1 MNSLNKIISRSSYTL
16 VVLFLAGILVIINA
30 FSSNHFIRLDLTEDK
45 RYTVSKSTKKVL
57 SELDDIV
64 NIKVYLSKDLPPYV
78 VMLTDQ
84 IKDILEE
91 YKIYS
96 DGNLDIEYID
106 PSGDPLIQQ
115 KLRFMGIPQSSK
127 GGTL

>member
-1 MNSLNKIISRSSYTL
+1 MNSLNKIKSGSNYIL
-16 VVLFLAGILVIINA
+16 VALFLAGILAIINA
-30 FSSNHFIRLDLTEDK
+30 FSLNHFIRMDLTEDK

-96 DGNLDIEYID
+96 DGNLEIEYID
-106 PSGDPLIQQ
+106 PSSDSMIQQ
-115 KLRFMGIPQSSK
+115 KLRFMGIPQVRLN
-127 GGTL
+127 TI